1 MMAEDKVQTFDIPKT
16 CKGGV
21 VVNEGPDFHVEV
33 QDIPTPEPGP
43 TDVLIK
49 LNATGICHSDIHFM
63 LNDWALPKM
72 SDLGTKCAGHE
83 GAGVIVKVGEQVKH
97 LKPGM
102 RAGFKPIQDTCGAC
116 ELCRGGQECYCAN
129 AVFTGLMCDGSYKQ
143 YVVSP
148 ERYTTIIPDGVNDYI
163 AGPIMCSASTI
174 YTSIKESNLK
184 PGDWAVFPG
193 AGGGVGI
200 QGIQLAAAMGL
211 RPVAIDTGEDKEKLT
226 KELGAEAFIDFKK
239 VENVAEEIVRICD
252 GIGAHGVFVTAVQSY
267 PDSLTYLGGRVG
279 GKVCAIGLPPAGK
292 FHIDVDP
299 NQLCFKKQSIQ
310 GTLVSSMADVDK
322 TLDFAKRG
330 LLKPIYTVYPLSK
343 FNEAVQKLRKGE
355 IAGRAVVDFNQERP
369 PSGRAA
375 NGKQPAVDDE
385 HSDEE
390 ALLADDPLSG
400 GLSEQISFKR
410 KHKST
415 PSSSSFIPRFFAG
428 PSVSPRNTPS
438 PRSQQS
444 RLQQLRTP
452 RTAQNSNENS
462 NGSTE
467 LILDY
472 LDTPADA
479 GAHLADTKDVTGLD
493 WYVEGPGRRVGY
505 DDLTAID
512 WIFEYAKERQR
523 LRYLYSGATGLLGTI
538 KQLADASQVW
548 IILVAAGIL
557 SGGIAAFID
566 VASDWL
572 ADLKTGYCSSV
583 QDDGRFYLHKGFC
596 CWGIDTGDQ
605 CADWQEWGSAMGIGS
620 AGGRWIV
627 EYIFFILFSV
637 LFAACASLLV
647 REFSPYAK
655 HSGIPEIKTVLGGF
669 VIRHFLGGWTLV
681 TKTLGL
687 CLAVASGLWLG
698 KEGPLVH
705 VACCSANL
713 FMKLFGNVNGNEA
726 RKREVLSAAA
736 AAGISVAFGA
746 PVGGVLFSLE
756 QLSYYFPDKTMWS
769 SFVCAMVAAVTLQA
783 FNPFRTGKLVLYQ
796 VTYHSGWHDFEMVPF
811 AFLGIL
817 GGLYGGLFIKLNMSI
832 ASWRERRAYLK
843 GPVTEVVI
851 VSFVTALINFPIKFM
866 RAQASELVYIL
877 FAECADLTEDTLGLC
892 KSGKANTGVI
902 ALLLISALLGIV
914 LAGFTFGL
922 QIPAGIIL
930 PSMAIGGLYGRA
942 VGLSVEVFQ
951 AAFPQL
957 FIFGSCEPDRPCV
970 TPGTYAIVGAAS
982 ALAGTTRM
990 TVSIVVIMFEL
1001 TGALTYVLPIMI
1013 AVMISKW
1020 IGDAISPRGIY
1031 ESWIHFKGYPFLDN
1045 RDDNGSSIPD
1055 VPAAQVMTR
1064 IEDLTTITATGH
1076 TIQTLRELLQTH
1088 RFRGF
1093 PVISTSFDHEP
1104 DTSPITP
1111 VGNASDALLLGYIS
1125 RTELLYALSLTTSK
1139 SLPPETECHFS
1150 HHPLSDP
1157 STSLDLRPWMDQTPI
1172 TLNARAS
1179 FQLTVSMFQKLG
1191 LRYVLFTEKGMLRGL
1206 LTKKDVWYVLNG
1218 MEEDEV
1224 WEDGGEGA
1232 YGDVGEGMRR
1242 GGLREE
1248 RDGVDDEGEERGL
1261 LGTPVEEE
1269 DSFIGAGLERHR
1281 EREGR
1286 DG

>member
-1 MMAEDKVQTFDIPKT
+1 
-16 CKGGV
+16 
-21 VVNEGPDFHVEV
+21 
-33 QDIPTPEPGP
+33 
-43 TDVLIK
+43 
-49 LNATGICHSDIHFM
+49 
-63 LNDWALPKM
+63 M
-72 SDLGTKCAGHE
+72 S
-83 GAGVIVKVGEQVKH
+83 
-97 LKPGM
+97 
-102 RAGFKPIQDTCGAC
+102 
-116 ELCRGGQECYCAN
+116 
-129 AVFTGLMCDGSYKQ
+129 S
-143 YVVSP
+143 S
-148 ERYTTIIPDGVNDYI
+148 
-163 AGPIMCSASTI
+163 SASQ
-174 YTSIKESNLK
+174 S
-184 PGDWAVFPG
+184 PRGH
-193 AGGGVGI
+193 
-200 QGIQLAAAMGL
+200 
-211 RPVAIDTGEDKEKLT
+211 
-226 KELGAEAFIDFKK
+226 AEA
-239 VENVAEEIVRICD
+239 
-252 GIGAHGVFVTAVQSY
+252 
-267 PDSLTYLGGRVG
+267 
-279 GKVCAIGLPPAGK
+279 
-292 FHIDVDP
+292 
-299 NQLCFKKQSIQ
+299 
-310 GTLVSSMADVDK
+310 SS
-322 TLDFAKRG
+322 
-330 LLKPIYTVYPLSK
+330 S
-343 FNEAVQKLRKGE
+343 
-355 IAGRAVVDFNQERP
+355 RAS
-369 PSGRAA
+369 SGRAS
-375 NGKQPAVDDE
+375 NGKQPAVEDE
-385 HSDEE
+385 DSDEE
-390 ALLADDPLSG
+390 ALLADDPLNSS
-400 GLSEQISFKR
+400 LSEPISFKR
-410 KHKST
+410 KPKPT
-415 PSSSSFIPRFFAG
+415 PSSLLPRFLAG
-428 PSVSPRNTPS
+428 ASTSPRNTPS
-438 PRSQQS
+438 PRAQQS
-444 RLQQLRTP
+444 RLQQLRSP
-452 RTAQNSNENS
+452 RSTTANNTNNTSD
-462 NGSTE
+462 NGNASTE
-467 LILDY
+467 LILNY
-472 LDTPADA
+472 LDTPAGA
-479 GAHLADTKDVTGLD
+479 GSHLTDTKDASGLD

-548 IILVAAGIL
+548 IILVAAGVL

-583 QDDGRFYLHKGFC
+583 EGDGRFYLNKGFC
-596 CWGIDTGDQ
+596 CWGIDTGEQ
-605 CADWQEWGSAMGIGS
+605 CADWQEWGSAMGIGN
-620 AGGRWIV
+620 GGGKWIV
-627 EYIFFILFSV
+627 EYIFFVLFSV

-669 VIRHFLGGWTLV
+669 VIRHFLGAWTLV

-713 FMKLFGNVNGNEA
+713 FMKLFGSVNGNEA

-796 VTYHSGWHDFEMVPF
+796 VTYHSGWHDFEIVPF
-811 AFLGIL
+811 ALLGIL
-817 GGLYGGLFIKLNMSI
+817 GGLYGGFFIKLNMTI
-832 ASWRERRAYLK
+832 AEWRKNRTYLK

-851 VSFVTALINFPIKFM
+851 VSSITALINFPIKFM

-902 ALLLISALLGIV
+902 ALLLISALLGIL

-951 AAFPQL
+951 TAFPHL
-957 FIFGSCEPDRPCV
+957 FIFSSCEPDVPCV

-1045 RDDNGSSIPD
+1045 RDENGSSVPD
-1055 VPAAQVMTR
+1055 VPAAHVMTR
-1064 IEDLTTITATGH
+1064 IEDLTAITATGH
-1076 TIQTLRELLQTH
+1076 TIQSLREMLQQH

-1093 PVISTSFDHEP
+1093 PVISNSSSNDS
-1104 DTSPITP
+1104 DSD
-1111 VGNASDALLLGYIS
+1111 ADALLLGYIS
-1125 RTELLYALSLTTSK
+1125 RTELHYALSLPPSK

-1150 HHPLSDP
+1150 HQPLSDP
-1157 STSLDLRPWMDQTPI
+1157 QSTLDLRPWMDQTPI
-1172 TLNARAS
+1172 TLNARAR

-1191 LRYVLFTEKGMLRGL
+1191 LRYVLFTERGLLRGL
-1206 LTKKDVWYVLNG
+1206 LTKKDVWYVLDG
-1218 MEEDEV
+1218 MEEGAWDEEEEEEERGDGDFDGEQV
-1224 WEDGGEGA
+1224 DGDGADVSGVRRSGSRHQHQHQHQHRQRHRHQRPAAEEGGE
-1232 YGDVGEGMRR
+1232 EI
-1242 GGLREE
+1242 
-1248 RDGVDDEGEERGL
+1248 GL
-1261 LGTPVEEE
+1261 LGTPMEEEE
-1269 DSFIGAGLERHR
+1269 DSFIGAELEQER
-1281 EREGR
+1281 ERRG
-1286 DG
+1286 G